1 MLVPQGGRG
10 TAGAQEHR
18 DHMARR
24 GIGVAARRGA
34 QGLPGR
40 ASWRGSHTGQRRHG
54 ADVRRY
60 ASAAAGAVAVLLSL
74 ALTGADPIAW
84 AGPTASGPM
93 ASGPTGD
100 ALTTA
105 RTPRSPAQAAAV
117 DTARRAQ
124 HAAAYFTA
132 RRADAEAVA
141 AAARDAVAACLVLDP
156 TTVPADLRSRADAT
170 TAALDALTTTPTP
183 GTHAGDLSAAT
194 IAIETAAADLF
205 RLAEQVRVAA
215 AGPAPTDAVRW
226 SAPGSLARLETL
238 ASAAAA
244 QAALDLP
251 LVPTVVDA
259 PGPAD
264 LCTIGFAAPA
274 RLRCDAAEALEQL
287 AEAFRADTGQEL
299 RVTSAFRTFAEQT
312 AVKAARGPLAAAPG
326 TSRHELGVAVD
337 LAGMGAL
344 GDFTTPAYLW
354 MAEHAAV
361 FGWHHPRAM
370 EPGGRG
376 PLEPWHWEFGGRA
389 PPSAS

>member
-1 MLVPQGGRG
+1 LG
-10 TAGAQEHR
+10 
-18 DHMARR
+18 
-24 GIGVAARRGA
+24 ARRGA
-34 QGLPGR
+34 QGLPGD
-40 ASWRGSHTGQRRHG
+40 ASWLDSQTGQRRHG
-54 ADVRRY
+54 TDVRRS
-60 ASAAAGAVAVLLSL
+60 ASAAA
-74 ALTGADPIAW
+74 GADPIAW
-84 AGPTASGPM
+84 AGPVASGP
-93 ASGPTGD
+93 SID
-100 ALTTA
+100 VLTAA

-117 DTARRAQ
+117 DTARRAA

-141 AAARDAVAACLVLDP
+141 AAAGDAVAASLALDP

-170 TAALDALTTTPTP
+170 TAALDALTTTPAP
-183 GTHAGDLSAAT
+183 GTHAGDLPVAT
-194 IAIETAAADLF
+194 IAVEIEAAAADLF

-226 SAPGSLARLETL
+226 SVPGSLAELETL

-244 QAALDLP
+244 QGALDLP
-251 LVPTVVDA
+251 LVPTVVGV
-259 PGPAD
+259 PGPAE

-274 RLRCDAAEALEQL
+274 RLRCDAAEALDQL
-287 AEAFRADTGQEL
+287 AEAFRADTGQDL
-299 RVTSAFRTFAEQT
+299 GVTSAFRTFAEQT

-354 MAEHAAV
+354 MTEHAAV

-376 PLEPWHWEFGGRA
+376 PLEPWHWEFGG
-389 PPSAS
+389 

>member
-24 GIGVAARRGA
+24 GVGVGARRGA

-54 ADVRRY
+54 TDVRRY

-84 AGPTASGPM
+84 AGPM

-100 ALTTA
+100 ALTAA
-105 RTPRSPAQAAAV
+105 RTPRSPTQAAAV
-117 DTARRAQ
+117 DTARRAA

-141 AAARDAVAACLVLDP
+141 AAARDAVAASLALDP

-170 TAALDALTTTPTP
+170 TAALDALTTTAAP
-183 GTHAGDLSAAT
+183 GTHAGDLPAAT
-194 IAIETAAADLF
+194 IAVEIETAAADLF

-226 SAPGSLARLETL
+226 SAPGSLAELETL

-251 LVPTVVDA
+251 LVPTVVGA
-259 PGPAD
+259 PGPAE

-287 AEAFRADTGQEL
+287 AEAFRADTGQDL

-312 AVKAARGPLAAAPG
+312 AVKAARGPLAATPG

-344 GDFTTPAYLW
+344 GDFTTAAYLW
-354 MAEHAAV
+354 MTEHVAV

-376 PLEPWHWEFGGRA
+376 PLEPWHWEFGG
-389 PPSAS
+389 

>member
-141 AAARDAVAACLVLDP
+141 AAARDAVAASLALDP

-170 TAALDALTTTPTP
+170 TAALDALTTTAAP
-183 GTHAGDLSAAT
+183 GTHAGDLPAAT
-194 IAIETAAADLF
+194 IAVEIETAAADLF

-215 AGPAPTDAVRW
+215 AV
-226 SAPGSLARLETL
+226 S
-238 ASAAAA
+238 
-244 QAALDLP
+244 
-251 LVPTVVDA
+251 
-259 PGPAD
+259 
-264 LCTIGFAAPA
+264 I
-274 RLRCDAAEALEQL
+274 
-287 AEAFRADTGQEL
+287 
-299 RVTSAFRTFAEQT
+299 
-312 AVKAARGPLAAAPG
+312 
-326 TSRHELGVAVD
+326 
-337 LAGMGAL
+337 
-344 GDFTTPAYLW
+344 
-354 MAEHAAV
+354 
-361 FGWHHPRAM
+361 
-370 EPGGRG
+370 
-376 PLEPWHWEFGGRA
+376 
-389 PPSAS
+389 